1 MIIIAHNIRSL
12 HNVGAIFRSAD
23 AFAIEKVYLTG
34 FTGQP
39 PRKEIAKVA
48 LGSDHRV
55 IWEWKEEVLPLLNQL
70 KSDGF
75 QLIALDNIDRSVNIQ
90 TVETEK
96 PMVLILGNEVEGL
109 EKEVLDM
116 CDQIVMITMPG
127 AKQSLNVSV
136 AAGIA
141 MFALGSKNR

>member
-1 MIIIAHNIRSL
+1 MTIIAHNIRSL

-90 TVETEK
+90 TVKTDK

-109 EKEVLDM
+109 EKDVLDM

-141 MFALGSKNR
+141 MFALSSKNR